1 MNPVRIL
8 ARRIREW
15 SILRRLKK
23 CEEELDRIDLQL
35 QLQHVRQRTSRSARS
50 DHR

>member
-1 MNPVRIL
+1 MNPIRIL

-15 SILRRLKK
+15 SLLRRLKK

-35 QLQHVRQRTSRSARS
+35 QLQHVRQR